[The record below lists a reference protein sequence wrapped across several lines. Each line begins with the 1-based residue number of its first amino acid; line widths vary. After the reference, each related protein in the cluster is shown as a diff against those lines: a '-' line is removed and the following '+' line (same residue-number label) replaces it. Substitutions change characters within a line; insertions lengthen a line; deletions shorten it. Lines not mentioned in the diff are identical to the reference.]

1 MTEGASKARLF
12 AALDLPE
19 EARTELA
26 RWVGTARGVPGVR
39 LLPAES
45 FHVTLCFLGWRDE
58 VEAAPIAELVAGCAS
73 PVPGLTLGRVAWLP
87 PRRPRVLAAELVDG
101 KGALAGLQGRLS
113 SVLAA
118 EAGYEPEKRR
128 YRPHVTVARLRG
140 GPDRPP
146 ALRAPAPVAFAGTAV
161 TLYRSHLGRAGARY
175 EAVSRTPI

>member
-1 MTEGASKARLF
+1 MTEPGPKVRLF
-12 AALDLPE
+12 AALDLPD

-26 RWVGTARGVPGVR
+26 RWAGTARGVPGVR

-45 FHVTLCFLGWRDE
+45 FHMTLCFLGWRDE
-58 VEAAPIAELVAGCAS
+58 GEADRIAELVAGCAS

-87 PRRPRVLAAELVDG
+87 PRRPRVLAAEVVDG
-101 KGALAGLQGRLS
+101 EGALVALQERVS

-118 EAGYEPEKRR
+118 EAGYEPEQRR

-146 ALRAPAPVAFAGTAV
+146 ALRAPAPVAFTGAAV

-175 EAVSRTPI
+175 EAVSRTPV